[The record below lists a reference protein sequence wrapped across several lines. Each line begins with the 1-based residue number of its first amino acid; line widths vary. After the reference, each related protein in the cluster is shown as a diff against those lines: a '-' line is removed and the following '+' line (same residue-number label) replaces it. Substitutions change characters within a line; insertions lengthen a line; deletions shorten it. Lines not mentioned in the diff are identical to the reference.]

1 MKTKGWS
8 STASNKA
15 GILLITK
22 EIVAESGNVVEKQ
35 GG

>member
-8 STASNKA
+8 STASNIA